1 MKKNNMIALLG
12 ITSLCL
18 AHSALAMQEKIV
30 SADSEVEA
38 FISARD
44 LTRIKAVEDRIRAI
58 RASDGELEL
67 TQDKQLGEIYLRP
80 ANDTL
85 APINIFVTT
94 EKGFTYKLLMIPKRI
109 PSEQII
115 LKNKGVL
122 SKESNA
128 VTAKQ
133 SDILDL
139 MQLLQERDISQDKA
153 EVVDMQGYQTIS
165 YSVDFDRYMGEVL
178 ILKNT
183 GYESV
188 EINNSLFNG
197 YGKGKL
203 VALSSDAEFLEIE
216 QETKVYL
223 IWEVEH
229 GKV

>member
-12 ITSLCL
+12 ITSICL
-18 AHSALAMQEKIV
+18 AHSAFAMQEKIV

-122 SKESNA
+122 SKEGNT

-133 SDILDL
+133 SDILEL

-153 EVVDMQGYQTIS
+153 EVVDMQGYQAIS
-165 YSVDFDRYMGEVL
+165 HSVDFDRYMGEVL
-178 ILKNT
+178 IFKNT

-203 VALSSDAEFLEIE
+203 VALSSDLELLDIE

-229 GKV
+229 E